1 MGDALGC
8 GSERIPQEIGVTH
21 SSGNPLGELGI
32 EARDEVVEGVA
43 DTGCVLAYLHNVRPV
58 FFVAGGRRLDVA
70 EDGVPVFS
78 SH

>member
-8 GSERIPQEIGVTH
+8 GSERIPQEFGVSH
-21 SSGNPLGELGI
+21 PGGDPLGELGI
-32 EARDEVVEGVA
+32 EARDEMVEGVA
-43 DTGCVLAYLHNVRPV
+43 DAGGVLAYLHDVRPV
-58 FFVAGGRRLDVA
+58 FFVAGGRRLDFA